1 MTVYIDADAC
11 PVVDIALAACRGRGI
26 PVVLVCDVNH
36 VLQKEG
42 ARTVYV
48 EKGSDS
54 ADLRIANMAGRD
66 DLVITQDYGLA
77 ALALARGA
85 KALSQNGLVFTQ
97 DNIDALLLSRHTA
110 ARIRRG
116 GGRPKARRSGQRT
129 WTPPF
134 SKPWK
139 RGLRHKK
146 VSLAGNPFLVLV
158 ITG

>member
-11 PVVDIALAACRGRGI
+11 PVVDIALTACRGRGI

-36 VLQKEG
+36 VLQKVG

-116 GGRPKARRSGQRT
+116 GGRLKGSAKRTKDMDAAFLKALETLIAS
-129 WTPPF
+129 
-134 SKPWK
+134 
-139 RGLRHKK
+139 
-146 VSLAGNPFLVLV
+146 
-158 ITG
+158 